1 MPQTVNTMENLEKE
15 AIIELKYS
23 LHEIGLTS
31 TSSEHVTFIKRAVR
45 ECVACMSESAEPI
58 NFDALMVHKFPRTYK
73 DAYEHVLRHDGY
85 PDRVLYTY
93 TDALNLNDIYPM
105 PYLRQRN
112 LHTGVVYDYRKRD
125 DYKRFTSGQL
135 DPMNRWKSNLISF
148 EELLFV
154 RWFVDDDYASRI
166 GILVEA
172 LVACHA
178 LYCEAC
184 YKCKFRK
191 SLRWNGGASSS
202 WQDMICTNCGKMSL
216 AKKTKYML
224 PYLLTTLALFP
235 CCNHIYLHPRRCHVR
250 S

>member
-178 LYCEAC
+178 LYFEAC

-250 S
+250 N

>member
-31 TSSEHVTFIKRAVR
+31 ASSEHVKFIQRAVR
-45 ECVACMSESAEPI
+45 ECVACMSESNEPI
-58 NFDALMVHKFPRTYK
+58 DIEALKGQKFPKTYK

-85 PDRVLYTY
+85 PEHVLYTY
-93 TDALNLNDIYPM
+93 TDALKLDDIYPM

-112 LHTGVVYDYRKRD
+112 RHTGEVYDYRKRD
-125 DYKRFTSGQL
+125 DYKRFTSRQL
-135 DPMNRWKSNLISF
+135 DPMYRWKFDLISF
-148 EELLFV
+148 EELLFL
-154 RWFVDDDYASRI
+154 RWFVDDDYASRT

-178 LYCEAC
+178 LSCEAC

-202 WQDMICTNCGKMSL
+202 WQDMICTNCGRLSL
-216 AKKTKYML
+216 PQKTKHIV

-235 CCNHIYLHPRRCHVR
+235 
-250 S
+250 

>member
-1 MPQTVNTMENLEKE
+1 MPQTVKTVENLEKE

-31 TSSEHVTFIKRAVR
+31 ASSEHVTFIKRAVR
-45 ECVACMSESAEPI
+45 ESVACMSESAEPI
-58 NFDALMVHKFPRTYK
+58 DIEALKGQKFPRTYK

-85 PDRVLYTY
+85 PEYVLYKE
-93 TDALNLNDIYPM
+93 TDALKLYDIYPM

-135 DPMNRWKSNLISF
+135 DPMYRWKFNLISF

-154 RWFVDDDYASRI
+154 RLFVDDNYASRI

-191 SLRWNGGASSS
+191 SLQWNGGASSS
-202 WQDMICTNCGKMSL
+202 WQDMICTNCGKMLL
-216 AKKTKYML
+216 AKKVNT
-224 PYLLTTLALFP
+224 F
-235 CCNHIYLHPRRCHVR
+235 CRI